1 MEIHKNIEII
11 DLALKYKDILII
23 GDIQLGYEESMNR
36 KGILIPR
43 FQLEEMKNK
52 LDQLFLKGGK
62 IKKVVVNGD
71 LKHEFGTISDQ
82 EWRDVLG
89 FIDYILKKAK
99 VTVVKGN
106 HDLMIEPILK
116 KRNVELV
123 DNLVADDILITHG
136 DVVPVN
142 LQKTIII
149 GHEHAAVSFSEK
161 SYEKFKCFLKG
172 KWKGHTLIAMPSFN
186 DLTIGTDL
194 RTSEPLSPFLKGN
207 LKNFEVFIPDEK
219 KALYFGK
226 LRDL

>member
-1 MEIHKNIEII
+1 MEIYKGIEII
-11 DLALKYKDILII
+11 DLGLKYKDLLII
-23 GDIQLGYEESMNR
+23 GDIQLGYEESMNK

-43 FQLEEMKNK
+43 FQLDEMKKK
-52 LDQLFLKGGK
+52 LDELFRKAGK
-62 IKKVVVNGD
+62 IKTVIINGD

-89 FIDYILKKAK
+89 FIDHIQAKAK
-99 VTVVKGN
+99 IIVVKGN
-106 HDLMIEPILK
+106 HDIVIEPILR

-123 DNLVADDILITHG
+123 ENIVIDEILITHG

-142 LQKTIII
+142 LQKIIII
-149 GHEHAAVSFSEK
+149 GHEHAAISFSEK
-161 SYEKFKCFLKG
+161 PYEKFKCFAKG

-186 DLTIGTDL
+186 DLTVGTDL

-219 KALYFGK
+219 KVLYFGK
-226 LRDL
+226 LKDL